1 MRKINKIYHSV
12 YEWGIKKIVYLN
24 VNWYMSLYVKSLKK
38 KGVNINGKPKFIAKD
53 VYFDGSDYSK
63 IKLGDVVVISRGVTF
78 LTHDYS
84 ITTGLIALG
93 EELFTRGEEK
103 YFSKHINIGDNCFIG
118 ANSIIL
124 PGTTIGDNCI
134 IGAGSVVRGE
144 VPNNS
149 IVLGNPAKII
159 SKTTDWAEKKKY
171 SKNIKIG

>member
-103 YFSKHINIGDNCFIG
+103 YFSKQ
-118 ANSIIL
+118 
-124 PGTTIGDNCI
+124 TTIGDNCI